1 MNAHVEMREV
11 VHRAVEVVY
20 EVHRDKTHTVCRFSS
35 LADSVAEAM
44 RIFTKM
50 YLGVEGKA
58 RPTQM
63 SGLASVEVALFISG
77 GFDAAYLDLI
87 VRRHLASFGL
97 IGARME
103 VPMTVDSL

>member
-1 MNAHVEMREV
+1 MNTNVDMREV
-11 VHRAVEVVY
+11 LHGPVQVIY

-35 LADSVAEAM
+35 LADNVAEAM
-44 RIFTKM
+44 RTFTKT
-50 YLGVEGKA
+50 YLGLEAEA
-58 RPTQM
+58 RPAQM

-97 IGARME
+97 IGARRE
-103 VPMTVDSL
+103 VSVTVDSL